1 MSSKGPFSHAN
12 SEAGFALFAVLLI
25 SMIIMVISG
34 SLVYSVYQ
42 RVKLGGEMRERSMA
56 FLKARSAISQ
66 VIYDVLTSTFTPTG
80 LIVHEQDGTLREMN
94 LYGDPITLSEGAEAE
109 LRDVSGMVS
118 PLFDPEYIRMLL
130 EYVSKDS
137 KLGNSFVDT
146 LLDWQDADDLKHL
159 NGAESY
165 EYRTAGYPY
174 IPRNYYIQVPEEIML
189 LKGFDRHIF
198 DKMKDDLAY
207 WGSGT
212 INFLTMSERLLRAI
226 LRDDSLV
233 DRIIQMRKEGALTG
247 KTFRDV
253 TGIPTS
259 ERYVFAPSGWIRMKV
274 TAKWGKAV
282 DTIQAV
288 IVKRETERR
297 PFMVT
302 QWHN

>member
-1 MSSKGPFSHAN
+1 MSSSGPFSGAN
-12 SEAGFALFAVLLI
+12 SEAGYALFAVLLI

-34 SLVYSVYQ
+34 SLVYSVRQ
-42 RVKLGGEMRERSMA
+42 RVKLAGEM
-56 FLKARSAISQ
+56 KARNRAYMKTRSAMSQ
-66 VIYDVLTSTFTPTG
+66 VMYDVLTSTFTPTG
-80 LIVHEQDGTLREMN
+80 LTIHDQNGTLKEMN
-94 LYGDPITLSEGAEAE
+94 LYGDPIAISKGVEAR
-109 LRDVSGMVS
+109 LRDVSGMIS
-118 PLFDPEYIRMLL
+118 PLFHPNYIRMLA

-137 KLGNSFVDT
+137 KVSNSFVDT

-165 EYRTAGYPY
+165 EYRSAGYQY

-198 DKMKDDLAY
+198 DKMKNDLAY
-207 WGSGT
+207 WGTGT

-233 DRIIQMRKEGALTG
+233 DRLIQMRKQGVLTG
-247 KTFRDV
+247 KIFRDV
-253 TGIPTS
+253 TGIPSS
-259 ERYVFAPSGWIRMKV
+259 ERYVFAPSGWIKIKV
-274 TAKWGKAV
+274 TAKVGKTV

-288 IVKRETERR
+288 IVKRETRQR

-302 QWHN
+302 QWRG